1 MNLLEAFT
9 QEHFTGGVHTP
20 PETRL
25 LLYSLAVA
33 MRAKRVLEL
42 GYDAGYTLLALAMSG
57 AECVGVE
64 NYSDTGAARG
74 MAESL
79 LADYSNVT
87 LINQEAIAFLEAQAD
102 ESFDLIFVDDSHNHN
117 HVAIEINNIRR
128 ILAPGGIAVFHDVI
142 ERNLWTLIERDFAN
156 WQRIML
162 PAISP
167 HTRTDFGIG
176 VVRKPGGTKWY

>member
-1 MNLLEAFT
+1 MNLLETFT
-9 QEHFTGGVHTP
+9 QTHFTGGVHTP

-25 LLYSLAVA
+25 LLYSLAVS

-42 GYDAGYTLLALAMSG
+42 GYDAGYTLMAMAMSG

-64 NYSDTGAARG
+64 NYGDTGAAKG
-74 MAESL
+74 IAEEM
-79 LADYSNVT
+79 LAEYDNVT
-87 LINQEAIAFLEAQAD
+87 LVNQEATAFLEAQPD
-102 ESFDLIFVDDSHNHN
+102 ESFDLIFVDDSHDYH

-128 ILAPGGIAVFHDVI
+128 ILTPSGIAVFHDVI
-142 ERNLWTLIERDFAN
+142 ECGLWVLIERDFSD

-167 HTRTDFGIG
+167 YENRDFGIG
-176 VVRKPGGTKWY
+176 VVRKPT